1 MNVPP
6 RRLRSDL
13 PFFGGLTAFS
23 GSYALLI
30 LALLLGLL
38 AYTNPGSFRAALG
51 NPYIRY
57 SIRLSLVSCTIT
69 ALLSLWIAV
78 PTGYLFSRHRFP
90 GKTLLDTLLDVPIV
104 LPPLVVGLGLL
115 ILFTTP
121 AGQTLDALCMRFF
134 GSHVTFAVPAVL
146 LAQFTVACAFAVR
159 TMRATFDEIPARYE
173 QVALILGCTRSQ
185 AFWRVVIPQARGGM
199 LVAACIAWARA
210 LGEFGPIL
218 VFAGATRGHTEVL
231 STSVF
236 LELSIGNIEAA
247 ASVSMLMVGGAIVLL
262 ALVRICGARLRPD
275 LGTGR

>member
-121 AGQTLDALCMRFF
+121 TGQTLDALCMRFF

-173 QVALILGCTRSQ
+173 QVALTLGCTQSQ

-247 ASVSMLMVGGAIVLL
+247 ASVSMLMVGSAIIIL